1 MGERDQVWEY
11 GENIFLGF
19 KHKYCLKEFWGGGA
33 TRLKEHLAEKSG
45 NVSRCTKYSPDIRNY
60 FVHELE
66 MVWERKRA
74 INNERLHRVQS
85 TISEPDDEDEELQEA
100 LEVSRCEVEFQRRAG
115 EHYEHGGRSGGGG
128 GGGGVKGLFRR
139 AMS

>member
-1 MGERDQVWEY
+1 VGVWREYISWIQVQV
-11 GENIFLGF
+11 LF
-19 KHKYCLKEFWGGGA
+19 KRILRGGA

-45 NVSRCTKYSPDIRNY
+45 NVLQCTKYPPDIRNY

-66 MVWERKRA
+66 MVRERKRA

-85 TISEPDDEDEELQEA
+85 TIPEPDDEDEELHEA
-100 LEVSRCEVEFQRRAG
+100 LEVSRCKVEFQRRAG

-128 GGGGVKGLFRR
+128 GGEVE
-139 AMS
+139 